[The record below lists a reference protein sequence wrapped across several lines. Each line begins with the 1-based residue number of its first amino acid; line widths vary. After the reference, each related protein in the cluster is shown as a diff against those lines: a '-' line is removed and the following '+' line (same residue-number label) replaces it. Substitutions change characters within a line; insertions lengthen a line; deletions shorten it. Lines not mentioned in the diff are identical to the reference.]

1 MARRA
6 GRPVHALP
14 RHLVRRRRGG
24 DGAGPPRADHAGA
37 RVPHGAARR
46 LRREGIRPVTRA
58 VPFPGDPPITPQLV
72 RDHHLTDEE
81 YGRIEALLG
90 RAPTFAEL
98 GVFSALWSEHCSYK
112 HSRPIL
118 KTFPTAGPQ
127 VVQGP
132 GENAGVLR
140 LPDGWAVAFKIES
153 HNHPSAVE
161 PYQGAATGVGG
172 ILRDVFTM
180 GARPVALLN
189 SLRFGPLE
197 EARNRYLCAGVVRG
211 VGDYGN
217 CVGVPTLGGEVDFG
231 PGYGG
236 NPLVNAM
243 CVGLLREADLITAAA
258 RGVGNVLLVVGSRTG
273 RDGIHGASFAS
284 EELTHESERR
294 RPQVQVGDPFTE
306 KLLLEASLEL
316 IASGH
321 IVAIQDMGA
330 AGLTSSSAE
339 MAARGGVGVE
349 IDLSRVPT
357 REPGMT
363 PYEILLSE
371 SQERMLVVAQAD
383 RVTDVQAIA
392 AKWELTATPIGRV
405 TDDGMYRATWKEQV
419 VVEIPGQRLIDDC
432 PVYTPE
438 AREDEAIA
446 RLRAERPAPRSPLPA
461 PGEALLQLLDHPP
474 IASKHWVYEQYDST
488 VQAGTVIGPGGDA
501 GVIRIRDADFGLA
514 VTVDCNNRYVLLD
527 PYEGGKAAV
536 AEAARNI
543 ACTGARP
550 LGITDCL
557 NFGSP
562 ERPSV
567 FYQFKES
574 CRGIAEACRA
584 LDTPVTGGNV
594 SFYNESPAGAV
605 DPTPVVGMVG
615 LLARADRAVP
625 SHARAAGD
633 VVFALGETRA
643 ELGASQLWEA
653 LHGFVGGQP
662 PRVDLAAER
671 RLVDYLVAA
680 AERGLLRS
688 AHDCSQGGLGVALA
702 EVAMGGPYE
711 ETGFGL
717 DLDLTA
723 DALRLAAVDLLFSES
738 HGRAVVTCQPERA
751 TAALALA
758 QELGVPAQRLGAV
771 AERGGAVR
779 LRLRDATVEHPV
791 DRLRQVYFSSVSRR
805 MGD

>member
-1 MARRA
+1 VKPSA
-6 GRPVHALP
+6 
-14 RHLVRRRRGG
+14 
-24 DGAGPPRADHAGA
+24 
-37 RVPHGAARR
+37 
-46 LRREGIRPVTRA
+46 
-58 VPFPGDPPITPQLV
+58 FPGDPSITPQLV
-72 RDHHLTDEE
+72 REHNLTDAE
-81 YGRIEALLG
+81 YGRITALLG
-90 RAPTFAEL
+90 RTPTFAEL

-140 LPDGWAVAFKIES
+140 LPGGWAVAFKIES

-180 GARPVALLN
+180 GARPVAVLN
-189 SLRFGPLE
+189 SLRFGSLDD
-197 EARNRYLCAGVVRG
+197 ARNRYLCAGVVKG

-243 CVGLLREADLITAAA
+243 CVGLLRERDLITAAA
-258 RGVGNVLLVVGSRTG
+258 HGVGNILLVVGSRTG

-284 EELTHESERR
+284 EELTRESEQR

-339 MAARGGVGVE
+339 MAAKGNVGVE
-349 IDLSRVPT
+349 IDLARVST

-371 SQERMLVVAQAD
+371 SQERMLVVAKVD
-383 RVTDVQAIA
+383 RVAQVEAIA
-392 AKWELTATPIGRV
+392 AKWELDATPIGRV
-405 TDDGMYRATWKEQV
+405 TNDGMYRARWGDQV

-432 PVYTPE
+432 PVYYPE
-438 AREDEAIA
+438 AREDPAIA
-446 RLRAERPAPRSPLPA
+446 ALRQRGPDPGARVPAPA
-461 PGEALLQLLDHPP
+461 DVLLTLLDHPP
-474 IASKHWVYEQYDST
+474 IASKRWVYEQYDST
-488 VQAGTVIGPGGDA
+488 VQAGTVLGPGGDA
-501 GVIRIRDADFGLA
+501 GVIRVRDAEFGLA
-514 VTVDCNNRYVLLD
+514 VTVDGNSRYVRLD

-536 AEAARNI
+536 AEAARNV

-562 ERPSV
+562 ERPAV
-567 FYQFKES
+567 FHQFKES
-574 CRGIAEACRA
+574 CRGIADACRA

-594 SFYNESPAGAV
+594 SFYNESPTGAV

-615 LLARADRAVP
+615 LLPRVDRAVP
-625 SHARAAGD
+625 SHARARGD
-633 VVFALGETRA
+633 AIVVLGETRA
-643 ELGASQLWEA
+643 ELGGSQLWEA
-653 LHGFVGGQP
+653 VYEFAGGTP
-662 PRVDLAAER
+662 PRVDLGRER
-671 RLVDYLVAA
+671 RLVDYLVAG
-680 AERGLLRS
+680 AERGLFRS

-711 ETGFGL
+711 ETGYGL
-717 DLDLTA
+717 DVDLTPYG
-723 DALRLAAVDLLFSES
+723 LGLAAEALLFSES
-738 HGRAVVTCQPERA
+738 HGRAVITCAPER
-751 TAALALA
+751 TAAVTALA
-758 QELGVPAQRLGAV
+758 QELGVAAQSIGTV
-771 AERGGAVR
+771 GERGGAVR
-779 LRLRDATVEHPV
+779 VRMRDVAFEHHV
-791 DRLRQVYFSSVSRR
+791 DRLREVYFTALPRR

>member
-1 MARRA
+1 MTRA
-6 GRPVHALP
+6 TPFAGDP
-14 RHLVRRRRGG
+14 RITPDLVREHNLS
-24 DGAGPPRADHAGA
+24 P
-37 RVPHGAARR
+37 
-46 LRREGIRPVTRA
+46 
-58 VPFPGDPPITPQLV
+58 
-72 RDHHLTDEE
+72 EE
-81 YGRIEALLG
+81 YRRIEAMLD

-98 GVFSALWSEHCSYK
+98 GVFSALWSEHCAYK
-112 HSRPIL
+112 HSKPVLRTL
-118 KTFPTAGPQ
+118 PTTGPQ

-140 LPDGWAVAFKIES
+140 LPGGWAVAFKIES

-189 SLRFGPLE
+189 SLRFGPLDD
-197 EARNRYLCAGVVRG
+197 ARNRYLFAGVVRG
-211 VGDYGN
+211 VADYGN

-231 PGYGG
+231 PSYSG

-243 CVGLLREADLITAAA
+243 CVGLLKEVDLIKAAA
-258 RGVGNVLLVVGSRTG
+258 HGVGNVLLVVGARTG

-284 EELTHESERR
+284 EELTRESARR

-339 MAARGGVGVE
+339 MAAKGGGGVGVE
-349 IDLSRVPT
+349 IDLARVPI

-371 SQERMLVVAQAD
+371 SQERMLLVAKAD
-383 RVTDVQAIA
+383 RVQDVQAIA
-392 AKWELTATPIGRV
+392 AKWELSATPIGRV
-405 TDDGMYRATWKEQV
+405 TDDGLYRATWGEQV
-419 VVEIPGQRLIDDC
+419 VVEIPAQRLIDDC
-432 PVYTPE
+432 PVYHPE
-438 AREDEAIA
+438 AAEDPEIA
-446 RLRAERPAPRSPLPA
+446 RRRASRPTPNTKHLAPD
-461 PGEALLQLLDHPP
+461 EVLLELLDHPP
-474 IASKHWVYEQYDST
+474 VASKRWVYEQYDST
-488 VQAGTVIGPGGDA
+488 VRASTVIGPGGDA
-501 GVIRIRDADFGLA
+501 GVIRVRDADFALA
-514 VTVDCNNRYVLLD
+514 VTVDCNSRYVLLD

-536 AEAARNI
+536 AEAARNV

-550 LGITDCL
+550 LGVTDCL

-562 ERPSV
+562 ERPAV
-567 FYQFKES
+567 FHQFREAS
-574 CRGIAEACRA
+574 RGIADACRA
-584 LDTPVTGGNV
+584 LETPVTGGNV
-594 SFYNESPAGAV
+594 SFYNESPEGAV

-615 LLARADRAVP
+615 LIAHAERAVP
-625 SHARAAGD
+625 SHARVTGD
-633 VVFALGETRA
+633 VVFVLGETRS
-643 ELGASQLWEA
+643 ELGGSMLWEA
-653 LHGFVGGQP
+653 LHGFVGGEP

-671 RLVDYLVAA
+671 RLVDFLVAGA
-680 AERGLLRS
+680 AVGLFRS

-711 ETGFGL
+711 EPGFGL
-717 DLDLTA
+717 DVDLTA
-723 DALRLAAVDLLFSES
+723 YALRLAAVELLFSES
-738 HGRAVVTCQPERA
+738 HGRAVVTCPPERGGA
-751 TAALALA
+751 VAALA
-758 QELGVPAQRLGAV
+758 QELGVPAHRAGTV
-771 AERGGAVR
+771 RERGGSLRIR
-779 LRLRDATVEHPV
+779 LSDGEVSHRIERLRD
-791 DRLRQVYFSSVSRR
+791 VYFSAIPRR

>member
-1 MARRA
+1 M
-6 GRPVHALP
+6 
-14 RHLVRRRRGG
+14 
-24 DGAGPPRADHAGA
+24 
-37 RVPHGAARR
+37 
-46 LRREGIRPVTRA
+46 TRA
-58 VPFPGDPPITPQLV
+58 LPFPGDPPVTPQLV
-72 RDHHLTDEE
+72 RDHNLTDEE

-189 SLRFGPLE
+189 SLRFGPVD

-243 CVGLLREADLITAAA
+243 CVGVLREADLITAAA

-383 RVTDVQAIA
+383 SVTDVQAIA

-405 TDDGMYRATWKEQV
+405 TDDGLYRATWEEQV

-438 AREDEAIA
+438 AREDEAIV
-446 RLRAERPAPRSPLPA
+446 RLRGRRPDPGARVPDPA
-461 PGEALLQLLDHPP
+461 DVLLQLLDHPA
-474 IASKHWVYEQYDST
+474 IASKRWVYEQYDST
-488 VQAGTVIGPGGDA
+488 VQASTVIAPGGDA
-501 GVIRIRDADFGLA
+501 GVIRLRGAQFGIA
-514 VTVDCNNRYVLLD
+514 VTTDCNARYVALD

-536 AEAARNI
+536 AEAARNV

-562 ERPSV
+562 ERPAV
-567 FYQFKES
+567 FFQFREA
-574 CRGIAEACRA
+574 CRGIADACRA
-584 LDTPVTGGNV
+584 LETPVTGGNV
-594 SFYNESPAGAV
+594 SFYNESPTGAV
-605 DPTPVVGMVG
+605 APTPVIGMVG
-615 LLARADRAVP
+615 LLARADHAVP
-625 SHARAAGD
+625 SHVRRPGD
-633 VVFALGETRA
+633 VVFVAGETRD
-643 ELGASQLWEA
+643 ELGGSVLWEA
-653 LHGFVGGQP
+653 LHGFLGGAP
-662 PRVDLAAER
+662 PRVDLVVER
-671 RLVDYLVAA
+671 RLVDFLVAG
-680 AERGLLRS
+680 AERALLRS

-702 EVAMGGPYE
+702 EVAMGGPYA

-717 DLDLTA
+717 DIDLTA
-723 DALRLAAVDLLFSES
+723 YGLGLAAVELLFSES
-738 HGRAVVTCQPERA
+738 QGRAVITCSPERA
-751 TAALALA
+751 AAVVALA
-758 QELGVPAQRLGAV
+758 QELSVPIARVGTV
-771 AERGGAVR
+771 GGRGGVVGV
-779 LRLRDATVEHPV
+779 RLRDARVEHPV
-791 DRLRQVYFSSVSRR
+791 DRLREVYFSGLPRR